1 MLLLP
6 RKNSL
11 VELTLSWELSS
22 PDELLKKTGECIEKC
37 GLKHVTFYF
46 YSPSFLSEEAVKVWV
61 QRVIVGGKCLVRTLE
76 CSQVLT
82 LGMNIYFNDMSFTID
97 ENGTQAQLHSS
108 IQETEAT
115 VNSESENKFLPSPE
129 FEFNIFNHITIIVL
143 YYSR

>member
-1 MLLLP
+1 MMLLLEALP
-6 RKNSL
+6 RQSSL

-37 GLKHVTFYF
+37 ALKQLTFYF

-82 LGMNIYFNDMSFTID
+82 LGMNIFFDNMSFAID
-97 ENGTQAQLHSS
+97 ESGTQAQLHSS
-108 IQETEAT
+108 IQETVAA
-115 VNSESENKFLPSPE
+115 VNSERENKFLPSLE
-129 FEFNIFNHITIIVL
+129 FELNIF
-143 YYSR
+143 